1 MLELRKIEENF
12 PELLTPE
19 SPTQRVGEQ
28 SLEGFAS
35 IKHSIPMLSLDN
47 CYNSKELK
55 KYEEKIQ
62 KNLPLQKIEY
72 VTELKIDGLGIS
84 IIYRD
89 GKFTRAVTRGDGI
102 RGEDVTANVKTIKSL
117 PLTIPEKNDT
127 EVRGEI
133 YLPFH
138 SFQKINQTRSKKN
151 EPLFANPRNAAAGSI
166 RLLDPK
172 IVTSRGLDVFLYS
185 VYIEEQEQ
193 ESQWDNLKKLKA
205 LQG

>member
-1 MLELRKIEENF
+1 VNPFPSLQQAKTLIKQLRKDIIYHEKKYYQYNDPQISDFEFDSLMLELRKIEENF

-62 KNLPLQKIEY
+62 KSLPLQKIEY

-117 PLTIPEKNDT
+117 PLTIPEKNDI

-138 SFQKINQTRSKKN
+138 SFQKINQTRS
-151 EPLFANPRNAAAGSI
+151 
-166 RLLDPK
+166 
-172 IVTSRGLDVFLYS
+172 
-185 VYIEEQEQ
+185 EE
-193 ESQWDNLKKLKA
+193 K
-205 LQG
+205 